1 MIFSLGSILQ
11 WIVSKKWC
19 AFEYLRISNAQERS
33 QKWSMIH
40 EPSTTNHTNSF
51 QIAVNNENMRII
63 SLFFSAHYNSKAS
76 DEMKTYQKLYQSR
89 PLPFNRIPFPS
100 SQERNLGLTLAIKKT
115 DDRALRKAQIII
127 NSISI

>member
-1 MIFSLGSILQ
+1 
-11 WIVSKKWC
+11 
-19 AFEYLRISNAQERS
+19 
-33 QKWSMIH
+33 
-40 EPSTTNHTNSF
+40 
-51 QIAVNNENMRII
+51 
-63 SLFFSAHYNSKAS
+63 
-76 DEMKTYQKLYQSR
+76 MKTYQKLYQSR